1 MSLHQRLHRLITRAP
16 AAPAQELHSKTIM
29 VTGCGP
35 DSIGFAT
42 AKLLAQRGAQ
52 LIISTRQNSAASA
65 AEIARAAQ
73 VPAGQVQ
80 GVDLDLLDS
89 ASVRQCAAQVQALC
103 PQLDVLINNAGIHLD
118 LLREHKSPQRSSDG
132 EEIHWRCN
140 YLGTAHLT
148 QELLPLLLASAAK
161 TGDARVVHVASML
174 HQKGK
179 NEQLFTP
186 PAQHDSWV
194 SYGNS
199 KLALLHHAFELQR
212 RYSALGLQAY
222 ALHPGA
228 VFTQVA
234 NKGLA
239 GHAWIGAIRQRFAWL
254 ESLFLLTPEEGAQTS
269 VYCATAPQLLG
280 GRYFSACRIAAHH
293 ADADDAAVA
302 ARLYAE
308 TLAHLDRL

>member
-1 MSLHQRLHRLITRAP
+1 MQG
-16 AAPAQELHSKTIM
+16 KTVM

-42 AKLLAQRGAQ
+42 AKILAQRGAQ
-52 LIISTRQNSAASA
+52 LVITTRKNSAASA
-65 AEIARAAQ
+65 ADIARAAQ
-73 VPAGQVQ
+73 VPAAQVQ
-80 GVDLDLLDS
+80 GVDLDLLDG
-89 ASVRQCAAQVQALC
+89 ASVRQCAAEVQALC

-118 LLREHKSPQRSSDG
+118 LLREHKSPQRSPDG

-148 QELLPLLLASAAK
+148 QQLLPLLLATAAK

-174 HQKGK
+174 HRKGS
-179 NEQLFTP
+179 NAELFTP
-186 PAQHDSWV
+186 PPKHDSWV

-199 KLALLHHAFELQR
+199 KLGLLHHAFELQR
-212 RYSALGLQAY
+212 LYAAAGLQAY

-239 GHAWIGAIRQRFAWL
+239 GHAWIGAIRRRFAWL

-280 GRYFSACRIAAHH
+280 GRYFSACQLANHH
-293 ADADDAAVA
+293 SDADDAAVA
-302 ARLYAE
+302 ARLYE
-308 TLAHLDRL
+308 QTQTRLLGL

>member
-1 MSLHQRLHRLITRAP
+1 MSLHQRLHRLITCAP
-16 AAPAQELHSKTIM
+16 TAPVQDLHGKTII

-42 AKLLAQRGAQ
+42 AKILAQRGAQ
-52 LIISTRQNSAASA
+52 LIITTRKNSAASA
-65 AEIARAAQ
+65 ADIARAAQ
-73 VPAGQVQ
+73 VPAAQVQ
-80 GVDLDLLDS
+80 GVDLDLLDG
-89 ASVRQCAAQVQALC
+89 ASVRQCAAEVQALC
-103 PQLDVLINNAGIHLD
+103 PQLDVLINNAGLHLD

-148 QELLPLLLASAAK
+148 QQLLPLLLATAAK
-161 TGDARVVHVASML
+161 TGDARVVYVASML
-174 HQKGK
+174 HRKGS
-179 NEQLFTP
+179 NADLFTP
-186 PAQHDSWV
+186 PPKHDSWV

-199 KLALLHHAFELQR
+199 KLGLLHHAFELQR
-212 RYSALGLQAY
+212 LYAAAGLQAY

-239 GHAWIGAIRQRFAWL
+239 GHAWIGAIRRRFAWL

-269 VYCATAPQLLG
+269 VYCATAPQLQG
-280 GRYFSACRIAAHH
+280 GRYFDACTVATHH
-293 ADADDAAVA
+293 SDADDAVVA
-302 ARLYAE
+302 ARLY
-308 TLAHLDRL
+308 TQTQTRLLGL

>member
-16 AAPAQELHSKTIM
+16 SAPMQSMDGKTVM
-29 VTGCGP
+29 VTGCGL

-42 AKLLAQRGAQ
+42 AKILAERGAQ
-52 LIISTRQNSAASA
+52 LIITTRKNSAASA
-65 AEIARAAQ
+65 ADIARAAQ
-73 VPAGQVQ
+73 VPSSQVQ
-80 GVDLDLLDS
+80 GVDLNLLDA
-89 ASVRQCAAQVQALC
+89 ASVMQCAAQVQVLC

-140 YLGTAHLT
+140 YFGTAHLT
-148 QELLPLLLASAAK
+148 QQLLPLLLATAAQ

-174 HQKGK
+174 HRKGK
-179 NEQLFTP
+179 NSDLFTQ
-186 PAQHDSWV
+186 PAKHDSWV

-212 RYSALGLQAY
+212 RYAAAGLQAY

-239 GHAWIGAIRQRFAWL
+239 GHAWIGAIRKRFAWL

-269 VYCATAPQLLG
+269 VYCATAPKLQG
-280 GRYFSACRIAAHH
+280 GRYFDACQVQSHH
-293 ADADDAAVA
+293 SDADDAAVA
-302 ARLYAE
+302 ARLYE
-308 TLAHLDRL
+308 QTQIRLLGL

>member
-16 AAPAQELHSKTIM
+16 AAPVQDLHGKTIM

-42 AKLLAQRGAQ
+42 AKILAQRGAR
-52 LIISTRQNSAASA
+52 LIVTTRKNSAASA
-65 AEIARAAQ
+65 ADIARAAQ
-73 VPAGQVQ
+73 VSASQVQ

-89 ASVRQCAAQVQALC
+89 ASVRQCAAKVQALC

-118 LLREHKSPQRSSDG
+118 LLREHKSPQQSPDG

-148 QELLPLLLASAAK
+148 QQLLPLLLATAAK

-174 HQKGK
+174 HRKGS
-179 NEQLFTP
+179 NAELFTP
-186 PAQHDSWV
+186 SPKHDSWV

-199 KLALLHHAFELQR
+199 KLGLLHHAFELQR
-212 RYSALGLQAY
+212 FYAAAGLQAY

-254 ESLFLLTPEEGAQTS
+254 ESLFLLTPDEGAQTS
-269 VYCATAPQLLG
+269 VYCATAPQLPG
-280 GRYFSACRIAAHH
+280 GRYFSACRVAAHH

-302 ARLYAE
+302 ARLYAQ
-308 TLAHLDRL
+308 TQAHLERL

>member
-103 PQLDVLINNAGIHLD
+103 PQLDVLINNAGRHLD
-118 LLREHKSPQRSSDG
+118 LLREHKNP
-132 EEIHWRCN
+132 
-140 YLGTAHLT
+140 
-148 QELLPLLLASAAK
+148 
-161 TGDARVVHVASML
+161 
-174 HQKGK
+174 
-179 NEQLFTP
+179 
-186 PAQHDSWV
+186 
-194 SYGNS
+194 
-199 KLALLHHAFELQR
+199 
-212 RYSALGLQAY
+212 
-222 ALHPGA
+222 
-228 VFTQVA
+228 
-234 NKGLA
+234 
-239 GHAWIGAIRQRFAWL
+239 
-254 ESLFLLTPEEGAQTS
+254 
-269 VYCATAPQLLG
+269 
-280 GRYFSACRIAAHH
+280 
-293 ADADDAAVA
+293 
-302 ARLYAE
+302 
-308 TLAHLDRL
+308 